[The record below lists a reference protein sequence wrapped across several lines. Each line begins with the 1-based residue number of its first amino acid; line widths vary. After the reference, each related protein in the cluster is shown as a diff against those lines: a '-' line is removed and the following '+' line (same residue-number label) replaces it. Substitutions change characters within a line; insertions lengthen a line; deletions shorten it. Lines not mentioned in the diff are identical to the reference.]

1 MPQINGII
9 TEILP
14 VVKGESQRGEWQRGG
29 FVVEYG
35 NEYPRKAAFTIFG
48 EEKLAML
55 KDKQQ
60 GMLVSVT
67 FVPESREFNGR
78 WYTDLKAM
86 RASVYQPTVAQGAT
100 VAAAPAPTAMPKEN
114 ESDLPF

>member
-14 VVKGESQRGEWQRGG
+14 VVTGESQRGTWQRGG

-48 EEKLAML
+48 DEKLAML

-78 WYTDLKAM
+78 WYTDL
-86 RASVYQPTVAQGAT
+86 RCTSVTAT
-100 VAAAPAPTAMPKEN
+100 TAAAPAPAPTPAAMPKDDP
-114 ESDLPF
+114 DLLF